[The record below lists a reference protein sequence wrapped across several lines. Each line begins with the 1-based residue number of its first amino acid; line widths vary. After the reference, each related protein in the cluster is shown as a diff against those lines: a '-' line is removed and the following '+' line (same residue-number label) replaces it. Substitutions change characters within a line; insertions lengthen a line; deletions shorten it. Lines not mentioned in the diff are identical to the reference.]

1 MKRLMTISLSIVLF
15 IIMTLT
21 LSPTANAESFEKHG
35 ILLKINGAYLIYSS
49 GVMPYV
55 DASYRTMVP
64 ARIIADS
71 LGGIITWNAKTK
83 TLILN
88 AESIKIEA
96 QMDAKSVQ
104 INGNSYPSDSA
115 MTQKNGTTMIPIN
128 WIAKGLSVPIE
139 VNSKYGVISL
149 NHPDFFLKGKL
160 ELMNDETGK
169 DNTFDV
175 NVVPVK
181 MYYKKSKDYD
191 WNFLNIDF
199 VNLSKDSFSVGT
211 LQDHLIAP
219 VNKANFINLGS
230 KGEVFNDT
238 STIRSL
244 PEIKPNEVYTH
255 EIGIREFD
263 KLPPGKA
270 EYAFLRYFKLI
281 TSTPPNS

>member
-1 MKRLMTISLSIVLF
+1 MKRLMTKSVCIALL

-35 ILLKINGAYLIYSS
+35 ILLRINGAYLIYSS

-83 TLILN
+83 TLIIN
-88 AESIKIEA
+88 TESIKIEA

-139 VNSKYGVISL
+139 INSKYGVISL

-169 DNTFDV
+169 DHTFDI

-199 VNLSKDSFSVGT
+199 INLSKDSFSVGT
-211 LQDHLIAP
+211 LQDHLFVP
-219 VNKANFINLGS
+219 VNEANFFNLGS
-230 KGEVFNDT
+230 KGEVINDT

-263 KLPPGKA
+263 KLSPGRAK
-270 EYAFLRYFKLI
+270 YAFLRYFKLI
-281 TSTPPNS
+281 ASTSPNS